1 MRPED
6 FFIEQ
11 QASDPFSGGGAGIF
25 GDAAPGFFGPAPAT
39 PPKFNLDLLRQV
51 RTGAISSAGDVEV
64 AVALT
69 RLVHDDLEAFGT
81 GGGEELSENDMREA
95 LTTLRALLL
104 RVGLSELEV
113 PFRDYQT
120 FKTYWLRNDGY
131 NSWQAR
137 RDILNRIFGP
147 MHDALADLETQA
159 MAGGLA
165 DAVSPRGRTGWTKID
180 TEIAEL
186 RRHFANART
195 AQDYRNVG
203 NDCVIV
209 LEALSRE
216 IYDPTRHLASGEE
229 EPPIG
234 NTKARLGRVV
244 ECEAPGAAAAALR
257 KLVRASI
264 EFAQEVKHRDNGTR
278 KEAGLAAD
286 AVILV
291 ANLMRRLN
299 DQPHR

>member
-11 QASDPFSGGGAGIF
+11 QESDPFSGGGAGIF

-39 PPKFNLDLLRQV
+39 APKFNLDLLRQV
-51 RTGAISSAGDVEV
+51 RTGPISSAGDVEV

-81 GGGEELSENDMREA
+81 GGGEELSENDMREE
-95 LTTLRALLL
+95 LTTLRALLI
-104 RVGLSELEV
+104 RVGLSECEV

-147 MHDALADLETQA
+147 MHDALADRETHDLSS
-159 MAGGLA
+159 GLA
-165 DAVSPRGRTGWTKID
+165 EPVSPRGRTGWTRID

-186 RRHFANART
+186 RRHFANAST
-195 AQDYRNVG
+195 PQDYRNVG

-209 LEALSRE
+209 LEAVSRE
-216 IYDPTRHLASGEE
+216 IYDSAQHLRDGEE
-229 EPPIG
+229 EPPIA
-234 NTKARLGRVV
+234 NTKL
-244 ECEAPGAAAAALR
+244 
-257 KLVRASI
+257 
-264 EFAQEVKHRDNGTR
+264 D
-278 KEAGLAAD
+278 
-286 AVILV
+286 
-291 ANLMRRLN
+291 
-299 DQPHR
+299 